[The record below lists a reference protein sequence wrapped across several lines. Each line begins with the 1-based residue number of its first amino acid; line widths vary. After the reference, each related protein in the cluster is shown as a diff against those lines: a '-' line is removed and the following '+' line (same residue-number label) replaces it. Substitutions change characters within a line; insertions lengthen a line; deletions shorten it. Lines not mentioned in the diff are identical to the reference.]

1 MDFTLFK
8 EIKGKLDRKRLKLV
22 DLVEENKTI
31 YIASHNK
38 KEDVV
43 FYKGT
48 VYNPETTETRV
59 FYVPLTFT
67 FWDELNNL
75 LYTGWESS
83 YIEVILRI
91 YDEELEK
98 LMDAKETLFQLGY
111 DLEEYLMDNSDSGV
125 NEVSKTIMV
134 ESGIL
139 TELLTI
145 VENVQTKEQYEEQVI
160 KLALKYGL
168 DVSFSNEDD
177 SFNLGDLKDSRTPS
191 GVLEVFTNYMMY
203 KIKDK
208 VTQKQGSFINHL
220 VRSMDVIYNTYHI
233 EQKTNLLSPYQLVI
247 PYSKEAI
254 DELMVKLEN
263 INNQYM
269 LAKEEILSI

>member
-1 MDFTLFK
+1 MDFKLFK
-8 EIKGKLDRKRLKLV
+8 EIKGKLDRKRLKLI
-22 DLVEENKTI
+22 DLVEENKTV

-98 LMDAKETLFQLGY
+98 VMDAKETLFQLGY
-111 DLEEYLMDNSDSGV
+111 DLEEYLLDNSDSGV

-145 VENVQTKEQYEEQVI
+145 VENVQTEDQYEEQVI
-160 KLALKYGL
+160 KLASKYGL

-191 GVLEVFTNYMMY
+191 GVLAVFTNFMMY

-208 VTQKQGSFINHL
+208 ITQKQGSFITHL

-233 EQKTNLLSPYQLVI
+233 EQKTNLLSPYLLVI

-254 DELMVKLEN
+254 DELMLKLEN

>member
-8 EIKGKLDRKRLKLV
+8 EIKGKLDRKRLKLI
-22 DLVEENKTI
+22 DLVEENKTV

-38 KEDVV
+38 KEDIV

-98 LMDAKETLFQLGY
+98 VMDAKETLFQLGY
-111 DLEEYLMDNSDSGV
+111 DLEEYLLDNSDSGV

-145 VENVQTKEQYEEQVI
+145 VENVQTEDQYEEQVI
-160 KLALKYGL
+160 KLASKYGL
-168 DVSFSNEDD
+168 EVSFSNEDD

-191 GVLEVFTNYMMY
+191 GVLAVFTNFMMY

-208 VTQKQGSFINHL
+208 ITQKQGSFITHL

-254 DELMVKLEN
+254 DELMLKLEN

>member
-1 MDFTLFK
+1 MDFKLFK
-8 EIKGKLDRKRLKLV
+8 EIKGKLDRKRLKLI
-22 DLVEENKTI
+22 DLVEENKTV

-98 LMDAKETLFQLGY
+98 VMDAKETLFQLGY
-111 DLEEYLMDNSDSGV
+111 DLEEYLLDNSDSGV

-145 VENVQTKEQYEEQVI
+145 VENVQTEDQYEEQVI
-160 KLALKYGL
+160 KLASKYGL

-191 GVLEVFTNYMMY
+191 GVLAVFTNFMMY

-208 VTQKQGSFINHL
+208 ITQKQGSFITHL

-254 DELMVKLEN
+254 DELMLKLEN

>member
-1 MDFTLFK
+1 MDFKLFK
-8 EIKGKLDRKRLKLV
+8 EIKGKLDRERLKLI
-22 DLVEENKTI
+22 DLVEENKTV

-38 KEDVV
+38 KEDIV

-48 VYNPETTETRV
+48 VYNPKTTETRV

-98 LMDAKETLFQLGY
+98 VMDAKETLFQLGY
-111 DLEEYLMDNSDSGV
+111 DLEEYLLDNSDSGV

-145 VENVQTKEQYEEQVI
+145 VENVQTEDQYEEQVI
-160 KLALKYGL
+160 KLASKYGL

-191 GVLEVFTNYMMY
+191 GVLAVFTNFMMY

-208 VTQKQGSFINHL
+208 ITQKQGSFITHL

-254 DELMVKLEN
+254 DELMLKLEN

-269 LAKEEILSI
+269 LAKEEVLSI

>member
-1 MDFTLFK
+1 MDFKLFK
-8 EIKGKLDRKRLKLV
+8 EIKGKLDRKRLKLI
-22 DLVEENKTI
+22 DLVEENKNI

-98 LMDAKETLFQLGY
+98 VMDAKETLFQLGY
-111 DLEEYLMDNSDSGV
+111 DLEEYLLDNSDSGV

-145 VENVQTKEQYEEQVI
+145 VENVQTEDQYEEQVI
-160 KLALKYGL
+160 KLASKYGL

-191 GVLEVFTNYMMY
+191 GVLAVFTNFMMY

-208 VTQKQGSFINHL
+208 ITQKQGSFITHL

-254 DELMVKLEN
+254 DELLLKLEN

>member
-8 EIKGKLDRKRLKLV
+8 EIKGKLDRKRLKLI
-22 DLVEENKTI
+22 DLVEENKTV

-38 KEDVV
+38 KEDIV

-91 YDEELEK
+91 YDEELER

-145 VENVQTKEQYEEQVI
+145 VENVQTEDQYEEQVI
-160 KLALKYGL
+160 KLASKYGL
-168 DVSFSNEDD
+168 DVSFSNEDE

-191 GVLEVFTNYMMY
+191 GVLAVFINFMMY

-208 VTQKQGSFINHL
+208 IKQKQGSFITHL

-254 DELMVKLEN
+254 DELMLKLEN

>member
-1 MDFTLFK
+1 MDFKLFK
-8 EIKGKLDRKRLKLV
+8 EIKGKLDRERLKLI
-22 DLVEENKTI
+22 DLVEENKTV

-38 KEDVV
+38 KEDIV

-98 LMDAKETLFQLGY
+98 VMDAKETLFQLGY
-111 DLEEYLMDNSDSGV
+111 DLEEYLLDNSDSGV

-145 VENVQTKEQYEEQVI
+145 VENVQTEDQYEEQVI
-160 KLALKYGL
+160 KLASKYGL

-191 GVLEVFTNYMMY
+191 GVLAVFTNFMMY

-208 VTQKQGSFINHL
+208 ITQKQGSFITHL

-254 DELMVKLEN
+254 DELMLKLEN

>member
-22 DLVEENKTI
+22 DLVEENKNI

-98 LMDAKETLFQLGY
+98 VMDAKETLFQLGY
-111 DLEEYLMDNSDSGV
+111 DLEEYLLDNSDSGV

-145 VENVQTKEQYEEQVI
+145 VENVQTEDQYEEQVI
-160 KLALKYGL
+160 KLASKYGL

-191 GVLEVFTNYMMY
+191 GVLAVFTNFMMY

-208 VTQKQGSFINHL
+208 ITQKQGSFITHL

-254 DELMVKLEN
+254 DELLLKLEN

>member
-111 DLEEYLMDNSDSGV
+111 DLEEYLLDNSDSGV

-233 EQKTNLLSPYQLVI
+233 EQKTNLLSPYQVVI

>member
-8 EIKGKLDRKRLKLV
+8 EIKGKLDRKRLKLI
-22 DLVEENKTI
+22 DLVEENKTV

-38 KEDVV
+38 KEDIV

-91 YDEELEK
+91 YDEELER

-145 VENVQTKEQYEEQVI
+145 VENVQTEDQYEEQVI
-160 KLALKYGL
+160 KLASKYGL
-168 DVSFSNEDD
+168 DVSFSNEDE

-191 GVLEVFTNYMMY
+191 GVLAVFTNFMMY

-208 VTQKQGSFINHL
+208 ITQKQGSFITHL

-254 DELMVKLEN
+254 DELMLKLEN

>member
-1 MDFTLFK
+1 MDFKLFK
-8 EIKGKLDRKRLKLV
+8 EIKGKLDRKRLKLI
-22 DLVEENKTI
+22 DLVEENKTV

-98 LMDAKETLFQLGY
+98 VMDAKETLFQLGY
-111 DLEEYLMDNSDSGV
+111 DLEEYLLDNSDSGV

-145 VENVQTKEQYEEQVI
+145 VENVQTEDQYEEQVI
-160 KLALKYGL
+160 KLASKYGL
-168 DVSFSNEDD
+168 DVSFSNEDA

-191 GVLEVFTNYMMY
+191 GVLAVFTNFMMY

-208 VTQKQGSFINHL
+208 ITQKQGSFITHL

-233 EQKTNLLSPYQLVI
+233 EQKTNLLSPYLLVI

-254 DELMVKLEN
+254 DELMLKLEN